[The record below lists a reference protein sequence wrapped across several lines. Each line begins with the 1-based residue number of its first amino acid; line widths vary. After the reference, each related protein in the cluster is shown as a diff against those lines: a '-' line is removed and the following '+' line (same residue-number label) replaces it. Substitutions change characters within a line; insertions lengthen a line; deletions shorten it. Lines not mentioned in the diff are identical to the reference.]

1 MSNKNFKNQNRHNYN
16 QYAKKEETVKTVEA
30 AETVEDTVEAVES
43 VEDTVDEVEVTET
56 IENADEATEAK
67 VPIYGVVNCARLN
80 IRRGPS
86 IDTRPV
92 TIVENG
98 SELKIENFNDEWFKV
113 LTNDGISG
121 YCMKK
126 FVDEK

>member
-1 MSNKNFKNQNRHNYN
+1 MSNKNFKNQNRRNYN
-16 QYAKKEETVKTVEA
+16 QYAKKEEVVVG
-30 AETVEDTVEAVES
+30 TVEDTVEAVE
-43 VEDTVDEVEVTET
+43 DTVEEVEVTEDVKVTET
-56 IENADEATEAK
+56 IENEDKATEAK

-98 SELKIENFNDEWFKV
+98 SELEIEAFNDEWFKV

>member
-16 QYAKKEETVKTVEA
+16 QYAKKEETV
-30 AETVEDTVEAVES
+30 EAVEETE
-43 VEDTVDEVEVTET
+43 VVKEAEEVTEEVTEDVKVTET
-56 IENADEATEAK
+56 IENEDKATEEK

-86 IDTRPV
+86 VDTRPV

-98 SELKIENFNDEWFKV
+98 SELEIETFNDEWVKV

>member
-16 QYAKKEETVKTVEA
+16 QYAKKEETVETVEDTVEV
-30 AETVEDTVEAVES
+30 AETVEDTV
-43 VEDTVDEVEVTET
+43 DEIEVTET
-56 IENADEATEAK
+56 IENTDEATEAK

-98 SELKIENFNDEWFKV
+98 SELEIEAFNDEWFKV

>member
-16 QYAKKEETVKTVEA
+16 QYAKKEEV
-30 AETVEDTVEAVES
+30 VEAVEETEV
-43 VEDTVDEVEVTET
+43 VEETEEVTEEVKVTNT
-56 IENADEATEAK
+56 IENADEETEAK

-92 TIVENG
+92 SVVESG
-98 SELKIENFNDEWFKV
+98 SKLEIETFNDEWFKV

>member
-16 QYAKKEETVKTVEA
+16 QYAKKEETVETVEETV
-30 AETVEDTVEAVES
+30 ETVEDTVET

-86 IDTRPV
+86 IDTKPV

-98 SELKIENFNDEWFKV
+98 SELEIEVFNDEWFKA

>member
-16 QYAKKEETVKTVEA
+16 KYAKKEEVVEA
-30 AETVEDTVEAVES
+30 VEDTVEAVE
-43 VEDTVDEVEVTET
+43 VTEDVKVT
-56 IENADEATEAK
+56 KAIKNTDEETEAK

-92 TIVENG
+92 TIVESG
-98 SELKIENFNDEWFKV
+98 SELEIETFNDEWFKV

-126 FVDEK
+126 FVDKK

>member
-1 MSNKNFKNQNRHNYN
+1 MSNKNSNNQNHRNYN
-16 QYAKKEETVKTVEA
+16 KYSKKEKTVPVE
-30 AETVEDTVEAVES
+30 EKEEVEEMEIVEDTK
-43 VEDTVDEVEVTET
+43 EVKVTET
-56 IENADEATEAK
+56 IENTDKITEAK

-86 IDTRPV
+86 IDTKPV
-92 TIVENG
+92 SIVESG
-98 SELKIENFNDEWFKV
+98 SELEIETFNDEWFKV

-126 FVDEK
+126 FIDKK

>member
-16 QYAKKEETVKTVEA
+16 QYAKKEEVV
-30 AETVEDTVEAVES
+30 ETVEETE
-43 VEDTVDEVEVTET
+43 EVTEEVKVTNT
-56 IENADEATEAK
+56 IKNADEETEAK

-98 SELKIENFNDEWFKV
+98 SELEIETFNDEWFKV

-126 FVDEK
+126 FVDKK

>member
-16 QYAKKEETVKTVEA
+16 QYAKKEEV
-30 AETVEDTVEAVES
+30 VEAVEETEV
-43 VEDTVDEVEVTET
+43 VEETEEVTEEVKVTNT
-56 IENADEATEAK
+56 IKNADEETEAK

-98 SELKIENFNDEWFKV
+98 SELEIETFNDEWFKV

-126 FVDEK
+126 FVDKK

>member
-16 QYAKKEETVKTVEA
+16 KYAKKEEV
-30 AETVEDTVEAVES
+30 VEAVE
-43 VEDTVDEVEVTET
+43 ETEVVGETEEVTEEVKVTNT

-98 SELKIENFNDEWFKV
+98 SELEIETFNDEWFKV

-126 FVDEK
+126 FVDKK

>member
-16 QYAKKEETVKTVEA
+16 QYAKKEETV
-30 AETVEDTVEAVES
+30 ETVEDTVET

-56 IENADEATEAK
+56 IENTDEATEAK

-98 SELKIENFNDEWFKV
+98 SELEIEAFNDECSLIFHQRMV
-113 LTNDGISG
+113 
-121 YCMKK
+121 
-126 FVDEK
+126 